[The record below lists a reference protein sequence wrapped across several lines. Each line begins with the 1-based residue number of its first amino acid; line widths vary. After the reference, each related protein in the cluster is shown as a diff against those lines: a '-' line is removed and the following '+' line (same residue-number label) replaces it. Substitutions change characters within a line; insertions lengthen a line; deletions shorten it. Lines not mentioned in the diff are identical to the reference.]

1 MSNGNSRPKES
12 SKVKIVNHKIIRQMR
27 KLWKKRIFKS
37 KSVMAWACRRKKK

>member
-27 KLWKKRIFKS
+27 KLWKKKNI
-37 KSVMAWACRRKKK
+37 